1 MLTLDCAGNLPPK
14 IQIVQAPETVPE
26 GERRAKIPS
35 PAGNSKDM
43 SSAVADTQLLS
54 LDVLE
59 SQEPHSTIVG
69 SEKRASTSALMAPSD
84 ATHKLRVTRCV
95 TLEKRVSHSG
105 IKASPSEKS
114 TLTSPTNISLGD
126 RKQLTASDARTPRKR
141 VKGKVGHEESLSP
154 RLGASTNLFEEFD
167 LTGEKLG
174 NMCAWICAVC
184 GKY

>member
-59 SQEPHSTIVG
+59 SQETHSTIVG

-126 RKQLTASDARTPRKR
+126 RKQLTASDARTPRQL
-141 VKGKVGHEESLSP
+141 VKVGHEEGLAS
-154 RLGASTNLFEEFD
+154 RLGASTSLFEEFD

-174 NMCAWICAVC
+174 DLCAWICAV
-184 GKY
+184 